1 MAIANIQETLLLYS
15 KQKAQLAEKISD
27 VTMNLLSASKKV
39 AASQSKYNQELDNYY
54 QKYYEDDPDT
64 YQVLE
69 EKLQNEHEEQLAEL
83 NSWETKLETDK
94 DNLETQYNEISSYE
108 SSWTKLLQQNVK
120 SDFTYGGSGGSK

>member
-1 MAIANIQETLLLYS
+1 MAISNIQETLLLYS

-27 VTMNLLSASKKV
+27 VSMNLLSASKKV
-39 AASQSKYNQELDNYY
+39 ASSQSKYNQELDNYY
-54 QKYYEDDPDT
+54 KKYYEDDPDT

-69 EKLQNEHEEQLAEL
+69 EKLQNEHETELAEL

-94 DNLETQYNEISSYE
+94 DNLETQYNEIASYE

-120 SDFTYGGSGGSK
+120 SDFTYGGGGGSK